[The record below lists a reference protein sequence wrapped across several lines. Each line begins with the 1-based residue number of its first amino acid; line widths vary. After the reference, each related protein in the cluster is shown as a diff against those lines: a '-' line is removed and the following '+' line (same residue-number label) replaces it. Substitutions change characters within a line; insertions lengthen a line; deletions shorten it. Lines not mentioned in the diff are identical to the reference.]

1 MLDTTEKGTYF
12 TKLKD
17 GGRFAI
23 YAFGIHL
30 AATFTIGCLGLIV
43 GSPLLTFPLAMLIS
57 HPIVWVLMGVVLTA
71 AYEMA
76 VKPLFRLV
84 KGYVNGKGA
93 SKEEKSKK
101 RRS

>member
-1 MLDTTEKGTYF
+1 VEGSCEHGIEPSGSIKWWEVLELGIHGYNMLGTTEKDTYL
-12 TKLKD
+12 TKFKA

-57 HPIVWVLMGVVLTA
+57 RPVV
-71 AYEMA
+71 
-76 VKPLFRLV
+76 
-84 KGYVNGKGA
+84 
-93 SKEEKSKK
+93 
-101 RRS
+101 